1 MKDLNYYMNLPYEII
16 VRPLSKDEGGGYLAR
31 YKDFKYIM
39 GDADSEAEAI
49 ADVKSAFS
57 GAIEVMLENG
67 DEIKEPKIKKE
78 KTKNLAITLKESI
91 TEKIDRYAKELG
103 ISRSALISK
112 GMESY
117 LSNAMKA

>member
-39 GDADSEAEAI
+39 GDAESEAEVI

-67 DEIKEPKIKKE
+67 DEIKEPKNKKR
-78 KTKNLAITLKESI
+78 KN
-91 TEKIDRYAKELG
+91 
-103 ISRSALISK
+103 
-112 GMESY
+112 
-117 LSNAMKA
+117 